1 MVIII
6 IISSADP
13 EFALGLLTAS
23 HAEVRSTKCCT
34 SEQSRGPRGLGLV
47 INKIQIPKSCLV
59 ISRR

>member
-1 MVIII
+1 MRLVG
-6 IISSADP
+6 SADP

-47 INKIQIPKSCLV
+47 NNKIQIPKLCLV
-59 ISRR
+59 ISLR